1 MAPRKIVHI
10 DMDAFYR
17 LSSSGT
23 AMNQP
28 KTLEAAEYILDAFEA
43 TQRIAILALNR
54 DLRETVQCIT
64 RAEKAASP
72 SSKHGYATKTPAAR
86 TFI

>member
-1 MAPRKIVHI
+1 
-10 DMDAFYR
+10 
-17 LSSSGT
+17 
-23 AMNQP
+23 MNQP